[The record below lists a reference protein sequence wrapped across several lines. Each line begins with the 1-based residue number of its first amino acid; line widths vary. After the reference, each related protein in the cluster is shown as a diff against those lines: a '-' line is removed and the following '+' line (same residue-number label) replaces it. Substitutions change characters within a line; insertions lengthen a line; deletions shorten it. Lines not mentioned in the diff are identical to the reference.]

1 VLTALSAAILVVALP
16 AIAVGWALAREC
28 GPDDAA
34 RALGPIVGLAAVV
47 LVLEIGTL
55 AGLGGWELAALPL
68 VLGVA
73 GAGVGIRRRELRFGL
88 VPPALAAVVCIAVM
102 YVPFLRLGLGRQTVL
117 GYDVSNDSAIHA
129 VLARFIASGRA
140 ATVPGSTFDQVA
152 RSFYDAGYPRGS
164 HELVAAAAAPAGS
177 VFAAYDATMAVVIAL
192 GAFAGYW
199 LLRRAG
205 AAPALAALGA
215 CLATIGYMQVAYY
228 VEGFLPQM
236 AATPFVFGA
245 LGLGFEAAAGARR
258 GAALLAGTC
267 AGAAVAVYSF
277 GTMVFVVPGLVI
289 CALGS
294 VLLARERAARMREV
308 AFQVVLGAL
317 GAFLVL
323 LPVLG
328 PSIRFERS
336 SAGGVE
342 ARATTGNLLPGRPI
356 DLKMVQGAWIAPD
369 FRLPYGERTLT
380 RVAFVAAAVLLVAG
394 LTAALWRRRFALPV
408 VVASVAIGTAVVA
421 HGSGPYYTA
430 KAFQMLSFAV
440 VCCVV
445 AGAGVLIEN
454 RTGRARVLLAGAGVA
469 LFAVWL
475 IAVARSLD
483 KEVRAAT
490 PSPAWLNELPAL
502 SSQLG
507 DRLTLAL
514 LPGDWV
520 KALIPEA
527 VTPLAHVFVGASPP
541 LRPGAGAAGF
551 VDYDAFDT
559 DASRRMQAI
568 VEPRLG
574 GFSIPPPP
582 FRSARGTRSFR
593 AWVRP
598 ASILPAPGRVPLEL
612 RGELGGRVLA
622 PGSRVSL
629 PIAGAHLLLGA
640 EPATSLLVPLWD
652 WQLAGSGWARLPE
665 SPPQIASG
673 GKGSGPAT
681 KRIELAA
688 AGRYLV
694 SFVGAANGSSVS
706 VDGRQVG
713 TVPGGDRDGVEAV
726 AAPVLRAGTHELAL
740 TAAPPP
746 TYSSGLAVSLQQE
759 DPPSA
764 PVCVGNR
771 RYEVAAG
778 RPALVDA
785 SGRPVVVNCGYRPLR
800 LDWVEPAGS

>member
-1 VLTALSAAILVVALP
+1 VLTALGAAILVVALP

-28 GPDDAA
+28 GVDDAA
-34 RALGPIVGLAAVV
+34 RALGPIVGLAAVL

-55 AGLGGWELAALPL
+55 AELGGWELAALPL
-68 VLGVA
+68 VLGVV
-73 GAGVGIRRRELRFGL
+73 GAGVGIRRREQRFGL
-88 VPPALAAVVCIAVM
+88 VPPALAAVACIAVM

-129 VLARFIASGRA
+129 VLARFVASGRA

-152 RSFYDAGYPRGS
+152 RVFYDTGYPRGS
-164 HELVAAAAAPAGS
+164 HELVAAAAAPAGG
-177 VFAAYDATMAVVIAL
+177 VFAAYDATMAVVIAF

-205 AAPALAALGA
+205 AGPALSALGA
-215 CLATIGYMQVAYY
+215 CLASIGYMQVAYY

-258 GAALLAGTC
+258 VTALLAGAV

-294 VLLARERAARMREV
+294 VLLAHERTARMREV
-308 AFQVVLGAL
+308 AFQVALGAL
-317 GAFLVL
+317 GGFLVL

-328 PSIRFERS
+328 PSVRFEQS

-369 FRLPYGERTLT
+369 FRLPYGERALT
-380 RVAFVAAAVLLVAG
+380 RAAFVAAAVLLVA
-394 LTAALWRRRFALPV
+394 ALAGALRRRRFALPV
-408 VVASVAIGTAVVA
+408 VTASVTIGAAVVA
-421 HGSGPYYTA
+421 RSSGPYYTA
-430 KAFQMLSFAV
+430 KAYQVLSFAV
-440 VCCVV
+440 VCGVV
-445 AGAGVLIEN
+445 AGAGLLFKK
-454 RTGRARVLLAGAGVA
+454 RTGPARVLLAGAGLA

-475 IAVARSLD
+475 VAVARSLEE
-483 KEVRAAT
+483 EVRAAT
-490 PSPAWLNELPAL
+490 PAPAWLNELPAL
-502 SSQLG
+502 SNHLG

-520 KALIPEA
+520 KALLPQA

-541 LRPGAGAAGF
+541 LRLGAGVAGF
-551 VDYDAFDT
+551 VDFDSFDT
-559 DASRRMQAI
+559 DASRRMEAI

-582 FRSARGTRSFR
+582 FRQARGTRSFR

-598 ASILPAPGRVPLEL
+598 ASILPAAGRVPLE
-612 RGELGGRVLA
+612 RPGELGGRVLA
-622 PGSRVSL
+622 PGGHAAL
-629 PIAGAHLLLGA
+629 PMSGERLLLGA
-640 EPATSLLVPLWD
+640 EPATSLLSPLWG
-652 WQLAGSGWARLPE
+652 WQLTGSAWARLAG
-665 SPPQIASG
+665 SPPQIASVG
-673 GKGSGPAT
+673 NGSGPAT
-681 KRIELAA
+681 QRVDVAA
-688 AGRYLV
+688 PGRYRL
-694 SFVGAANGSSVS
+694 SFAGAAVGSSIS
-706 VDGRQVG
+706 VDGHRVG
-713 TVPGGDRDGVEAV
+713 TVPAGDRDGVEV
-726 AAPVLRAGTHELAL
+726 VGDRLLRAGAHELAL
-740 TAAPPP
+740 EAAPRPA
-746 TYSSGLAVSLQQE
+746 YSSGLAVSLQQQ
-759 DPPSA
+759 DPRSA
-764 PVCVGNR
+764 PVCIGTR
-771 RYEVAAG
+771 HYEVAAG
-778 RPALVDA
+778 RPALIDA
-785 SGRPVVVNCGYRPLR
+785 RGRPVVVNCGHRSLR